1 MCFLPNSRASI
12 DQAPGPIIAKVAP
25 RIAKVTEMR
34 GLSECARRFH
44 VSTNAIRIPA
54 TGVQRPNSKSTPAAA
69 PMSAGAMAGDL
80 DVWAKTMAA
89 Q

>member
-12 DQAPGPIIAKVAP
+12 DQAPGPIIAKVTP

-34 GLSECARRFH
+34 ELLECVRTFH
-44 VSTNAIRIPA
+44 VSTHATKAPA
-54 TGVQRPNSKSTPAAA
+54 TGVQRPNSRSTPAAA
-69 PMSAGAMAGDL
+69 PIIAGGRAADL
-80 DVWAKTMAA
+80 DVWVNTVAA